1 MDKEKFL
8 ILLNQF
14 LSEMNISKQL
24 SWDDNFKDVAIDSL
38 DLMRLIIKFEEKYG
52 VTLPEEELMK
62 LNTPLDLFNL
72 CTQIL
77 HK

>member
-62 LNTPLDLFNL
+62 LKTPLDLFHL